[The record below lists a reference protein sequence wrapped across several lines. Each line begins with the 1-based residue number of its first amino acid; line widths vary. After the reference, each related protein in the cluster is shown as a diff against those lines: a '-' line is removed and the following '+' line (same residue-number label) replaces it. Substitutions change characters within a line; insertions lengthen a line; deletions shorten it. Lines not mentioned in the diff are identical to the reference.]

1 MLTFCGSM
9 WAPLPKMPSLSFLP
23 DFNVTLL
30 PISLLPQTVCLPTV
44 LLHVRYT
51 SLPYLSLPG
60 VNQSFMA
67 YRLRELWLSR
77 TRIMSHSCLHSQD
90 LAQGLP
96 ERRAAGFEDGE
107 RGQISEWKKGPQK
120 WRLKTLKVREFK
132 S

>member
-1 MLTFCGSM
+1 
-9 WAPLPKMPSLSFLP
+9 
-23 DFNVTLL
+23 
-30 PISLLPQTVCLPTV
+30 
-44 LLHVRYT
+44 
-51 SLPYLSLPG
+51 
-60 VNQSFMA
+60 
-67 YRLRELWLSR
+67 
-77 TRIMSHSCLHSQD
+77 MSHSCLHSQD